1 MNYLEFV
8 DWYEERYEENWK
20 YIENRKYYGF
30 RFVFFNESGALKKGE
45 IFPIYPWNEN
55 FKKEVIGDR
64 VENFFLCENV
74 LLKEKIVKL
83 ELKLKELEEF
93 KKK

>member
-1 MNYLEFV
+1 MTYLEFV

-30 RFVFFNESGALKKGE
+30 RLVFFEESTNLKTNE

-55 FKKEVIGDR
+55 FKKELIGSR
-64 VENFFLCENV
+64 SENFFLSENTV
-74 LLKEKIVKL
+74 LKEKITKL
-83 ELKLKELEEF
+83 ETKLKELEEI